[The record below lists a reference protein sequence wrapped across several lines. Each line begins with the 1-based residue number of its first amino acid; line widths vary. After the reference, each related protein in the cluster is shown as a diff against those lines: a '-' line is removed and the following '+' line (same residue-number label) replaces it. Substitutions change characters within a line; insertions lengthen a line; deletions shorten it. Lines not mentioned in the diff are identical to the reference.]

1 MPERVNLVILD
12 RSVLFVK
19 TLKNYFS
26 DKAPVITVIQSPDK
40 DHLSAQLKQYPVD
53 VLLIDIQM
61 PDVVDIVCTVRRE
74 YAMIKVL
81 LLGMYTD
88 MKYMAALLDL
98 GIYGVISKADD
109 PEDLFRAVISV
120 KDHHVYRN
128 KLFTDLLYERTL
140 KEGSRGKTEHMIS
153 LNDREKRLLQLLWE
167 EKSNKEIAQ
176 SLYISVRTV
185 EKAKQ
190 TIKDKLGIKST
201 VGILKYAIKNKIISS
216 GLVFQED

>member
-1 MPERVNLVILD
+1 
-12 RSVLFVK
+12 
-19 TLKNYFS
+19 
-26 DKAPVITVIQSPDK
+26 
-40 DHLSAQLKQYPVD
+40 
-53 VLLIDIQM
+53 
-61 PDVVDIVCTVRRE
+61 
-74 YAMIKVL
+74 
-81 LLGMYTD
+81 
-88 MKYMAALLDL
+88 
-98 GIYGVISKADD
+98 
-109 PEDLFRAVISV
+109 
-120 KDHHVYRN
+120 
-128 KLFTDLLYERTL
+128 
-140 KEGSRGKTEHMIS
+140 MIS

>member
-1 MPERVNLVILD
+1 MSKRVNLMILD
-12 RSVLFVK
+12 SSVLFVK
-19 TLKNYFS
+19 ALKNYFS
-26 DKAPVITVIQSPDK
+26 DKVPVIAVIQSSDK
-40 DHLSAQLKQYPVD
+40 EHLTTQLKQCPID
-53 VLLIDIQM
+53 VILIDIQM
-61 PDVVDIVCTVRRE
+61 PNVLDIVCTVRYE
-74 YAMIKVL
+74 YAMIKIL
-81 LLGMYTD
+81 LLGMHTD
-88 MKYMAALLDL
+88 MKFMTELLDL

-140 KEGSRGKTEHMIS
+140 KEGRTGRIEHMIS
-153 LNDREKRLLQLLWE
+153 LSDREKKLLQLLWE
-167 EKSNKEIAQ
+167 EKNNKEIAQ
-176 SLYISVRTV
+176 TLYISVRTV

-216 GLVFQED
+216 GMVFQED